1 MISIAAIVFIVIFVI
16 LLIIATFIYSGLLL
30 ILAFIFL
37 IIAIILIV
45 FSFFFINTGNTG
57 TTGFTGPTEINLRI
71 GDTVWIQ
78 NVANGLFADPC
89 GSSMCNSSGTA
100 LMVTTRT
107 NDSYNQN
114 GGASNKLKTIDYN
127 IYYKTTRINS

>member
-1 MISIAAIVFIVIFVI
+1 LISIAAIVFIVIFVI

-57 TTGFTGPTEINLRI
+57 INLRI
-71 GDTVWIQ
+71 GDTVWLQ

-89 GSSMCNSSGTA
+89 GSSMCNSFGTA
-100 LMVTTRT
+100 LTITTRT

-114 GGASNKLKTIDYN
+114 
-127 IYYKTTRINS
+127 